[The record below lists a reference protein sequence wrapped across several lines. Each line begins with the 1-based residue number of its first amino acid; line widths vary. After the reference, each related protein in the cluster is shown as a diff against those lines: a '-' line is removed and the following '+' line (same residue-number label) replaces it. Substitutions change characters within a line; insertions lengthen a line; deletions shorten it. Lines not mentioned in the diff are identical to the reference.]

1 MTRLR
6 QSSASS
12 FAARLVEPTR
22 SQNITVIGRRS
33 ATIRGRLS
41 AAGFGGKQLRWQAAL
56 RIQRG
61 DRLEQPL
68 PIAESGDADV
78 LEVGVRQP
86 RQYVRV
92 DLVVAKC
99 GLVLAESEA
108 S

>member
-33 ATIRGRLS
+33 AASVDEDKGAGLVGF
-41 AAGFGGKQLRWQAAL
+41 AAGSVAPRL
-56 RIQRG
+56 G
-61 DRLEQPL
+61 DRLEQAL
-68 PIAESGDADV
+68 AVSERHAE
-78 LEVGVRQP
+78 LFEVGIRQVA
-86 RQYVRV
+86 QDLGV
-92 DLVVAKC
+92 DLVLAKY

>member
-1 MTRLR
+1 MR

-33 ATIRGRLS
+33 AVIDGAGLVGGAICVRRGLEL
-41 AAGFGGKQLRWQAAL
+41 A
-56 RIQRG
+56 G
-61 DRLEQPL
+61 DRLKQALSVPEEYAKL
-68 PIAESGDADV
+68 F
-78 LEVGVRQP
+78 EVTVGQFRQDF
-86 RQYVRV
+86 RV